1 MEFVE
6 FWWNLMESNIQQ
18 MELMDLKEDWVS
30 ELAPLI
36 IDWVKWN
43 Q

>member
-30 ELAPLI
+30 ELAPLM
-36 IDWVKWN
+36 N
-43 Q
+43 